1 MPTSRINDAWFENAP
16 SDQLVK
22 QPRSASSSSYT
33 PSASPSGDIVTG
45 AEALLRSL
53 CLTGVDVCFTNPG
66 TSEMHTVAAL
76 DAVPQMRGIL
86 CLFEGVATGA
96 ADGFARM
103 AGRPAASLLHLGPG
117 LANGVANLHNAR
129 RAHSPQVVV
138 VGDHTDDHKALD
150 SPLESDI
157 IALAA
162 TCSRAVRRAVGVDDV
177 GPAVVAAVAASQ
189 AAWVPG
195 GDDPRHIAT
204 GTSGRVST
212 LVVPA
217 DVSWSTGARPATA
230 ADLPVTAVASDEAIA
245 HAAVALRS
253 GRRAV
258 LLLGGG
264 ALSEPGLRAAS
275 RIARATGARVLGEL
289 WPARRR
295 QGAGVPAVEP
305 LAYRAEAIAQQL
317 RGSELLLLAGTGVPV
332 PAFAYPGV
340 DSRPAPRTADHM
352 VLGGRADIDVENALV
367 RLADL
372 VAADV
377 EPELAAPKRPEL
389 RSGVLTPSNWAPVI
403 GALLPP
409 DAVISDESV
418 TSGMVNLNEALSGAP
433 AHDILGLTGLAIG
446 QGLPV
451 ATGAAVACPDRPVVC
466 LQADGSA
473 MYTIQA
479 LWTQA
484 RERLDVTTVILSNR
498 SYAILRTELER
509 VGAPQNG
516 AATRLMNLDDPA
528 LDFVALAA
536 GMGVPASRATT
547 VEELYDQFR
556 DAVSTPGPHLI
567 EAVLALT

>member
-1 MPTSRINDAWFENAP
+1 
-16 SDQLVK
+16 
-22 QPRSASSSSYT
+22 
-33 PSASPSGDIVTG
+33 
-45 AEALLRSL
+45 
-53 CLTGVDVCFTNPG
+53 
-66 TSEMHTVAAL
+66 
-76 DAVPQMRGIL
+76 
-86 CLFEGVATGA
+86 
-96 ADGFARM
+96 M
-103 AGRPAASLLHLGPG
+103 A
-117 LANGVANLHNAR
+117 
-129 RAHSPQVVV
+129 
-138 VGDHTDDHKALD
+138 
-150 SPLESDI
+150 
-157 IALAA
+157 
-162 TCSRAVRRAVGVDDV
+162 GVDDV
-177 GPAVVAAVAASQ
+177 GPAVVAAVAATR
-189 AAWVPG
+189 AAWAP
-195 GDDPRHIAT
+195 GDDPRHIET
-204 GTSGRVST
+204 GTSGQVST

-217 DVSWSTGARPATA
+217 DASWSTGVRRTTPIDTPAA
-230 ADLPVTAVASDEAIA
+230 ALASDEAIER
-245 HAAVALRS
+245 AAAALRS

-275 RIARATGARVLGEL
+275 RIARATGTRVLGEL
-289 WPARRR
+289 WPTRRR
-295 QGAGVPAVEP
+295 QGAGVPAVEL
-305 LAYRAEAIAQQL
+305 LAYRSEAVAEQL

-340 DSRPAPRTADHM
+340 DSRPAPRTAERM
-352 VLGGRADIDVENALV
+352 VLGGRPDVDVEDALV

-377 EPELAAPKRPEL
+377 EPEVAAPARPEL
-389 RSGVLTPSNWAPVI
+389 TRGVLTQSNWAPVI

-509 VGAPQNG
+509 VGAPHNG
-516 AATRLMNLDDPA
+516 AATRLMDLDDPA
-528 LDFVALAA
+528 LDFVALAT

-547 VEELYDQFR
+547 VEELCDRFR
-556 DAVSTPGPHLI
+556 DAVAAPGPHLI
-567 EAVLALT
+567 EAVLTPA